1 MCKFLWDFLIRRND
15 LLFYLL
21 YYFRRITGD
30 YYIIGDVV
38 GDDRTGSYDDAVAD
52 GHARADDHSAA
63 EPAVIANTDRFAC
76 LYGLPALQIVMRMI
90 RRQQLAVRPDERV
103 GTDGDTSAVQEHAV
117 EIDHRPFAD
126 GDTVAVVAME
136 RRTDDHRRMRI
147 RDEGFDATV

>member
-90 RRQQLAVRPDERV
+90 RRQQLAVGSDERV
-103 GTDGDTSAVQEHAV
+103 GTDGDTSAVQEHTI
-117 EIDHRPFAD
+117 EIDHRTLAYAD
-126 GDTVAVVAME
+126 SVTMVAVE
-136 RRTDDHRRMRI
+136 WRTDDHRRVRI
-147 RDEGFDATV
+147 GDEN